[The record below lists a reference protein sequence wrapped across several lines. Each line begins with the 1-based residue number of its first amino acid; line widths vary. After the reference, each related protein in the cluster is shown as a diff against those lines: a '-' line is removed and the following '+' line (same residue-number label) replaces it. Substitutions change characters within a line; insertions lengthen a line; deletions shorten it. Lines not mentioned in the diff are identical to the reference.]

1 MKKTKE
7 RFVTHDEFTQAFNHA
22 WQNEMQRCL
31 YSGMLGYVEF
41 GNEFDLRFDST
52 LMNDTSSV
60 QKNRLKDKK

>member
-41 GNEFDLRFDST
+41 GNEFDLPFDST

-60 QKNRLKDKK
+60 PKNRLKDKK

>member
-41 GNEFDLRFDST
+41 GNEFDLPFDST